1 MTTWV
6 QPIHHPWF
14 DRSPLKRKLSN
25 ADDERRPSPYQR
37 SSPSPTS
44 RAKRRKFNT
53 LEHGFAHLSLASAP
67 VQSNSASGLLITPI
81 AHPTVSS
88 SGYSVFPP
96 ASVVLPSSVEE
107 PPHEFEA
114 SAPEVS
120 MEYEDERQCKLSSL
134 QVSSSSFESTYT
146 DFSDTMASDAD
157 MPTAHADSDKLNSY
171 DDAPSSPRF
180 SISTPFLQR
189 IRKHQTAPQPII
201 PISSPSTAA
210 GALVLYRPLRAPSPS
225 RKVDEHP
232 EFIEEIVT
240 PEAAALLVVPESS
253 PIDDDAMDVE

>member
-53 LEHGFAHLSLASAP
+53 LEHGFAHLSLASASVHP
-67 VQSNSASGLLITPI
+67 HPAGGLLITPI
-81 AHPTVSS
+81 AHPSVSS
-88 SGYSVFPP
+88 EYSSFPP

-107 PPHEFEA
+107 PPHELET
-114 SAPEVS
+114 SAHEVS
-120 MEYEDERQCKLSSL
+120 MEYGDEREYL
-134 QVSSSSFESTYT
+134 
-146 DFSDTMASDAD
+146 SDTPMVSADFD
-157 MPTAHADSDKLNSY
+157 MPTACADSDKLKSHEE
-171 DDAPSSPRF
+171 APISPRF

-189 IRKHQTAPQPII
+189 LRKHQTAPQPII
-201 PISSPSTAA
+201 PISSASVDI
-210 GALVLYRPLRAPSPS
+210 GALVLYRPLRPPSPS
-225 RKVDEHP
+225 PKVDEYA
-232 EFIEEIVT
+232 EVIEEIVA
-240 PEAAALLVVPESS
+240 PEAVALLQVSEPAS
-253 PIDDDAMDVE
+253 IDDDAMDIE